1 MTGEGP
7 RTPDADAGRAPG
19 PAAGPRPPPIR
30 VALATTN
37 RHKARE
43 IAAILAPFG
52 VEIDVPTSLAPVV
65 EDGGTFRENAVKKAA
80 AAAKALNRPAIADD
94 SGITLPALDGAP
106 GIHSAR
112 YAGEGAGDAANTAKL
127 LAEVARRG
135 LVDPA
140 AAFVCSAVLVAP
152 SGRVLAE
159 AEGRVE
165 GVVRGPPRGTNGFG
179 YDPVFHHTGPA
190 HPAPGVRFSEL
201 APAAKDAMSHR
212 GQAFRALGKSLR
224 ALGASALGA

>member
-1 MTGEGP
+1 MTSAGARSPGG
-7 RTPDADAGRAPG
+7 DAGRARDPG
-19 PAAGPRPPPIR
+19 AAPRLR

-52 VEIDVPTSLAPVV
+52 VEVDVPAALAPVI
-65 EDGGTFRENAVKKAA
+65 EDGTTFRANAVKKAA
-80 AAAKALNRPAIADD
+80 AAAKALGRPAIADD
-94 SGITLPALDGAP
+94 SGIAVEALGGAP

-112 YAGEGAGDAANTAKL
+112 YAGDGAGDEANTAKL
-127 LAEVARRG
+127 LAELARRG
-135 LVDPA
+135 LVDPK

-159 AEGRVE
+159 AEARVE

-179 YDPVFHHTGPA
+179 YDPVFHYVGPA
-190 HPAPGVRFSEL
+190 HPAPGLRFSEL
-201 APAAKDAMSHR
+201 APDAKDALSHR
-212 GQAFRALGKSLR
+212 GQAFRALGGALR
-224 ALGASALGA
+224 ALGAAGLGA